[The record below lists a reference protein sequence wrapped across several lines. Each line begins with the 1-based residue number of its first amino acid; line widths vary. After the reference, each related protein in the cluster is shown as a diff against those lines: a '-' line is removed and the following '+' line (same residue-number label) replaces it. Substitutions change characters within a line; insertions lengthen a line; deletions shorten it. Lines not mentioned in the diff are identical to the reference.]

1 MSKILTYDHAFSEVK
16 GLRDY
21 HQVEILQDQAQMMLN
36 DYIYANFP
44 TSKVRFGKLL
54 LLLPTLRTV
63 SPRTIE
69 EVFFRRTIGSIPIER
84 LLCDMF
90 KSS

>member
-1 MSKILTYDHAFSEVK
+1 MLIISEVK

-21 HQVEILQDQAQMMLN
+21 IQVEMLQDQSQVMLT
-36 DYIYANFP
+36 DYCYTNHP
-44 TSKVRFGKLL
+44 SSKVRFGKLL
-54 LLLPTLRTV
+54 LLLPALRTV
-63 SPRTIE
+63 GPRSIE
-69 EVFFRRTIGSIPIER
+69 EVFFRRTIGNIPIER

>member
-1 MSKILTYDHAFSEVK
+1 MFVTEIR
-16 GLRDY
+16 GLRDSG
-21 HQVEILQDQAQMMLN
+21 QVETLQDQAQLMLN
-36 DYIYANFP
+36 EYILTQYPSNK
-44 TSKVRFGKLL
+44 TRFGKVL
-54 LLLPTLRTV
+54 LLLPALRTV

-69 EVFFRRTIGSIPIER
+69 DTFFRRTIGSIPIER